1 MTHFDEDIE
10 IVNPGAAALLLE
22 HGVDPVDVAWRLSNV
37 LPYIISTDF
46 NPNGSA
52 NAIKA
57 AIQDL
62 KAAMSRADPVRST
75 ISKEAWLER
84 RTTVPRS
91 VRRNSKPHGLGAAS
105 IATASADAASTA
117 SGDEGTS
124 SASLAEIPVTV
135 PELPLGYL
143 LRGADV
149 SEIKERLL
157 SRGSSNTA
165 LASTTRTRS
174 KIGAHGMGGVGKT
187 TLAAAIVHD
196 KDIRIAFELVVWVS
210 VGQEPNILQLQESMH
225 EQLVKAKLPD
235 NATTPALISAALRD
249 ASRGRTV
256 LLVLDDVSELAVV
269 TLPLLR
275 LNSDGCARFACFLIR
290 CGTRS
295 TRSL

>member
-1 MTHFDEDIE
+1 
-10 IVNPGAAALLLE
+10 
-22 HGVDPVDVAWRLSNV
+22 
-37 LPYIISTDF
+37 
-46 NPNGSA
+46 
-52 NAIKA
+52 
-57 AIQDL
+57 
-62 KAAMSRADPVRST
+62 
-75 ISKEAWLER
+75 
-84 RTTVPRS
+84 
-91 VRRNSKPHGLGAAS
+91 
-105 IATASADAASTA
+105 
-117 SGDEGTS
+117 
-124 SASLAEIPVTV
+124 
-135 PELPLGYL
+135 
-143 LRGADV
+143 
-149 SEIKERLL
+149 
-157 SRGSSNTA
+157 
-165 LASTTRTRS
+165 
-174 KIGAHGMGGVGKT
+174 MGGVGKT

-196 KDIRIAFELVVWVS
+196 EEIRITFEVVVWVS